1 LARKEAD
8 MIEDEKER
16 GRKLLGRIRDGMEVV
31 DPDGTRVG
39 TVSRVEGG
47 HLKIVRTDQKARNAH
62 QFVSPDLIKSVDE
75 CVRLD
80 RSWDELR
87 RLWHA
92 EDEFAEHH
100 NIERPI

>member
-1 LARKEAD
+1 

-31 DPDGTRVG
+31 DPYGTRVG

-47 HLKIVRTDQKARNAH
+47 HLKIVRADQKPRNAY
-62 QFVSPDLIKSVDE
+62 QFVSPDLIESVDE
-75 CVRLD
+75 RVRLD

-87 RLWHA
+87 RLWHV

-100 NIERPI
+100 KIERPI

>member
-1 LARKEAD
+1 MAND
-8 MIEDEKER
+8 QKER
-16 GRKLLGRIRDGMEVV
+16 GRELLAKIRDGMEVV

-39 TVSRVEGG
+39 TVARVEGG
-47 HLKIVRTDQKARNAH
+47 HLKIIRPEQEPRNAH
-62 QFVSPDLIKSVDE
+62 QFVSPDLIQSVDE
-75 CVRLD
+75 RVHLGL
-80 RSWDELR
+80 SWDELR

>member
-1 LARKEAD
+1 MAQ
-8 MIEDEKER
+8 DEKER
-16 GRKLLGRIRDGMEVV
+16 GRELLTRIRDGMEVV

-39 TVSRVEGG
+39 TVARVEGG
-47 HLKIVRTDQKARNAH
+47 RLKIIRPEQEPRNAH
-62 QFVSPDLIKSVDE
+62 QFVGPELIQAVDNR
-75 CVRLD
+75 VHLS

-92 EDEFAEHH
+92 EDEFAAHH